1 MDNGKRKANT
11 MSRHRI
17 LVVDRASN
25 MRFVVANL
33 LDDEGFDVL
42 TAGDNDDAL
51 ERAKALRPD
60 VILVNLESR
69 DDLAAISRLA
79 SVGTEAEIIVLAPY
93 GDTALALEAM
103 SCGASHY
110 VMKPL
115 SRVELLV
122 VIHRAVEHHD
132 LTREVAELRL
142 ELGRT
147 APSIL

>member
-1 MDNGKRKANT
+1 

-17 LVVDRASN
+17 LIVDRASN
-25 MRFVVANL
+25 MRFVVSNL

-42 TAGDNDDAL
+42 TAGDTDDAL
-51 ERAKALRPD
+51 VRAAALHPD
-60 VILVNLESR
+60 VILVDLESR
-69 DDLAAISRLA
+69 EDLAAISRLA
-79 SVGTEAEIIVLAPY
+79 SAGTGGAEIIVVAPY
-93 GDTALALEAM
+93 GHTKLALEAM

-115 SRVELLV
+115 SRIEMLM
-122 VIHRAVEHHD
+122 VIHRAIEHHD

-147 APSIL
+147 ARAMP